1 MLKNKSSAIKYINK
15 VLQSDVFNK
24 SIPDNFLSEIN
35 NKKIKIN
42 LKDINYS
49 TILHIS
55 DNTIII
61 LDEEGNFDVE
71 LITTPATLAL
81 FILSKGSDKFSSK
94 IIINGDID
102 TANKFNNFLSSSEKI
117 KEILIHL
124 IGKEKTKDIENGIKS
139 VTAFFNDIFSSS
151 TSDLV
156 DFLTDD
162 LTVLPSK
169 SDVNQFLDEVD
180 SLKSRTDKLYQKYN
194 DVKQYSQ
201 NFSNCTP
208 LYQV

>member
-1 MLKNKSSAIKYINK
+1 M
-15 VLQSDVFNK
+15 
-24 SIPDNFLSEIN
+24 
-35 NKKIKIN
+35 
-42 LKDINYS
+42 KDINYS

-124 IGKEKTKDIENGIKS
+124 IGKEKTKDIEKGIKS
-139 VTAFFNDIFSSS
+139 ITAFFNDIFSSS
-151 TSDLV
+151 ASDLV

-180 SLKSRTDKLYQKYN
+180 SLKSRTDKLYQKYK
-194 DVKQYSQ
+194 DVK
-201 NFSNCTP
+201 
-208 LYQV
+208 

>member
-1 MLKNKSSAIKYINK
+1 MLKNRLSVIEYINK
-15 VLQSDVFNK
+15 VLQSDLFNK

-42 LKDINYS
+42 LKDIDYS
-49 TILHIS
+49 TILYIS
-55 DNTIII
+55 ENTITI
-61 LDEEGNFDVE
+61 LEDSGDFDVE
-71 LITTPATLAL
+71 LITTPSTLVL

-102 TANKFNNFLSSSEKI
+102 TANKFNKFLGSSEKI

-124 IGKEKTKDIENGIKS
+124 LGKDKAKNIESGIKS
-139 VTAFFNDIFSSS
+139 IASFVNDVFSTS

-180 SLKSRTDKLYQKYN
+180 TLKSRTDKLYQKYK
-194 DVKQYSQ
+194 DVK
-201 NFSNCTP
+201 
-208 LYQV
+208 

>member
-61 LDEEGNFDVE
+61 LDEERNFDVE

-124 IGKEKTKDIENGIKS
+124 IGKEKTKDIEKGIKS
-139 VTAFFNDIFSSS
+139 ITAFFNDIFSSS

-162 LTVLPSK
+162 LTVLPTK

-180 SLKSRTDKLYQKYN
+180 KLKSRTDKLYQKYK
-194 DVKQYSQ
+194 DVK
-201 NFSNCTP
+201 
-208 LYQV
+208 

>member
-1 MLKNKSSAIKYINK
+1 MLKNKSSAIEYINK
-15 VLQSDVFNK
+15 VLQSDAFNK

-35 NKKIKIN
+35 DKKIKIN

-124 IGKEKTKDIENGIKS
+124 IGKEKTKDIEKGFKS
-139 VTAFFNDIFSSS
+139 ITAFFNDIFSSS

-180 SLKSRTDKLYQKYN
+180 SLKSRTDKLYQKYK
-194 DVKQYSQ
+194 DVQ
-201 NFSNCTP
+201 
-208 LYQV
+208 

>member
-1 MLKNKSSAIKYINK
+1 MLKNKSSAIEYINK
-15 VLQSDVFNK
+15 VLQSDAFNK

-35 NKKIKIN
+35 DKKIKIN

-61 LDEEGNFDVE
+61 LDEEGKFDVE

-124 IGKEKTKDIENGIKS
+124 IGKEKTKDIEKGFKS
-139 VTAFFNDIFSSS
+139 ITAFFNDIFSSS
-151 TSDLV
+151 TSDIV

-180 SLKSRTDKLYQKYN
+180 SLKSRTDKLYQKYK
-194 DVKQYSQ
+194 DVK
-201 NFSNCTP
+201 
-208 LYQV
+208 

>member
-1 MLKNKSSAIKYINK
+1 MLKNKSSAIEYINK
-15 VLQSDVFNK
+15 VLQSDAFNK

-35 NKKIKIN
+35 DKKIKIN

-61 LDEEGNFDVE
+61 LDEEGEFDVE

-124 IGKEKTKDIENGIKS
+124 IGKEKTKDIEKGIKS
-139 VTAFFNDIFSSS
+139 ITTFFNDIFSSS

-180 SLKSRTDKLYQKYN
+180 SLKSRTDKLYQKYK
-194 DVKQYSQ
+194 DVK
-201 NFSNCTP
+201 
-208 LYQV
+208 

>member
-1 MLKNKSSAIKYINK
+1 MLKNTSSAIKYINK

-61 LDEEGNFDVE
+61 LDEERNFDVE
-71 LITTPATLAL
+71 LITTVATLAL

-124 IGKEKTKDIENGIKS
+124 IGKEKTKDIEKGIKS
-139 VTAFFNDIFSSS
+139 ITAFFNDIFSSS

-156 DFLTDD
+156 DFFTDD

-180 SLKSRTDKLYQKYN
+180 SLKSRTDKLYQKYK
-194 DVKQYSQ
+194 DVK
-201 NFSNCTP
+201 
-208 LYQV
+208 

>member
-124 IGKEKTKDIENGIKS
+124 LGKDKAKNIESGIKS
-139 VTAFFNDIFSSS
+139 IASFVNDVFSTS

-180 SLKSRTDKLYQKYN
+180 TLKSRTDKLYQKYK
-194 DVKQYSQ
+194 DVK
-201 NFSNCTP
+201 
-208 LYQV
+208 

>member
-1 MLKNKSSAIKYINK
+1 MLKNRLSAIEYINK
-15 VLQSDVFNK
+15 VLQSDAFNK

-35 NKKIKIN
+35 DKKIKIN

-124 IGKEKTKDIENGIKS
+124 IGKEKTKDIEKGIKS
-139 VTAFFNDIFSSS
+139 ITTFFNDIFSSS

-180 SLKSRTDKLYQKYN
+180 SLKSRTDKLYQKYK
-194 DVKQYSQ
+194 DVK
-201 NFSNCTP
+201 
-208 LYQV
+208 

>member
-1 MLKNKSSAIKYINK
+1 MLKNKSSAIEYINK
-15 VLQSDVFNK
+15 LLQSDAFNK

-124 IGKEKTKDIENGIKS
+124 IGKEKTKDIEKGIKS
-139 VTAFFNDIFSSS
+139 ITTFFNDIVSSS

-180 SLKSRTDKLYQKYN
+180 SLKSRTDKLYQKYK
-194 DVKQYSQ
+194 DVK
-201 NFSNCTP
+201 
-208 LYQV
+208 

>member
-1 MLKNKSSAIKYINK
+1 MLKNKSSAIEYINK
-15 VLQSDVFNK
+15 VLQSDAFNK

-35 NKKIKIN
+35 DKKIKIN

-61 LDEEGNFDVE
+61 LDEEGEFDVE

-124 IGKEKTKDIENGIKS
+124 IGKEKTKDIEKGIKS
-139 VTAFFNDIFSSS
+139 ITVFFNDIFSSS

-180 SLKSRTDKLYQKYN
+180 SLKSRTDKLYQKYK
-194 DVKQYSQ
+194 DVK
-201 NFSNCTP
+201 
-208 LYQV
+208 

>member
-1 MLKNKSSAIKYINK
+1 MLKNKSSAIEYINK
-15 VLQSDVFNK
+15 VLQSDAFNK

-102 TANKFNNFLSSSEKI
+102 TANKFNKFLSSSEKI

-124 IGKEKTKDIENGIKS
+124 IGKEKTKDIEKGIKS
-139 VTAFFNDIFSSS
+139 ITAFFNDIFSSS

-180 SLKSRTDKLYQKYN
+180 SLKSRTDKLYQKYK
-194 DVKQYSQ
+194 DVK
-201 NFSNCTP
+201 
-208 LYQV
+208 

>member
-124 IGKEKTKDIENGIKS
+124 IGKEKTKDIEKGIKS
-139 VTAFFNDIFSSS
+139 LTVFFNDIFSSS

-180 SLKSRTDKLYQKYN
+180 ILKSRTDKLYQKYK
-194 DVKQYSQ
+194 DVK
-201 NFSNCTP
+201 
-208 LYQV
+208 

>member
-1 MLKNKSSAIKYINK
+1 MLKNKSSAIEYINK
-15 VLQSDVFNK
+15 VLQSDAFNK

-35 NKKIKIN
+35 DKKIKIN

-124 IGKEKTKDIENGIKS
+124 IGKEKTKDIEKGIKS
-139 VTAFFNDIFSSS
+139 ITAFFNDIFSSS
-151 TSDLV
+151 ASDLV

-180 SLKSRTDKLYQKYN
+180 SLKSRTDKLYQKYK
-194 DVKQYSQ
+194 DVK
-201 NFSNCTP
+201 
-208 LYQV
+208 

>member
-1 MLKNKSSAIKYINK
+1 MLKNKSPAIKYINK
-15 VLQSDVFNK
+15 VLQSDMFNK

-49 TILHIS
+49 IILHIS
-55 DNTIII
+55 DNTIIV
-61 LDEEGNFDVE
+61 LDEEGDFDVE

-124 IGKEKTKDIENGIKS
+124 IGKEKTKDIEKGIKS
-139 VTAFFNDIFSSS
+139 ITVFFNDIFSSS

-180 SLKSRTDKLYQKYN
+180 SLKSRTDKLYQKYK
-194 DVKQYSQ
+194 DVK
-201 NFSNCTP
+201 
-208 LYQV
+208 

>member
-1 MLKNKSSAIKYINK
+1 MLKNKSPAIKYINK
-15 VLQSDVFNK
+15 VLQSDMFNK

-55 DNTIII
+55 DNTIIV
-61 LDEEGNFDVE
+61 LDEEGDFDVE

-124 IGKEKTKDIENGIKS
+124 IGKEKTKDIEKGIKS
-139 VTAFFNDIFSSS
+139 ITVFFNDIFSSS

-180 SLKSRTDKLYQKYN
+180 SLKSRTDKLYQKYK
-194 DVKQYSQ
+194 DVK
-201 NFSNCTP
+201 
-208 LYQV
+208 

>member
-1 MLKNKSSAIKYINK
+1 MLKNKSSAIEYINK
-15 VLQSDVFNK
+15 VLQSDAFNK
-24 SIPDNFLSEIN
+24 SIPDDFLSEIN
-35 NKKIKIN
+35 DKKIKIN

-61 LDEEGNFDVE
+61 LDEEGKFDVE

-124 IGKEKTKDIENGIKS
+124 IGKEKTKDIEKGIKS
-139 VTAFFNDIFSSS
+139 IASFFNDIFTSS

-180 SLKSRTDKLYQKYN
+180 SLKSRTDKLYQKYK
-194 DVKQYSQ
+194 DVK
-201 NFSNCTP
+201 
-208 LYQV
+208 

>member
-1 MLKNKSSAIKYINK
+1 MLKNRLSVIEYINK
-15 VLQSDVFNK
+15 VLQSDLFNK

-42 LKDINYS
+42 LKDIDYS

-55 DNTIII
+55 ENTITI
-61 LDEEGNFDVE
+61 LEDSGDFDVE
-71 LITTPATLAL
+71 LITTPATLVL

-102 TANKFNNFLSSSEKI
+102 TANKFNKFMGSSENI
-117 KEILIHL
+117 KEILTHL
-124 IGKEKTKDIENGIKS
+124 LGKDKTKNIESGIMS
-139 VTAFFNDIFSSS
+139 IASFVNDIVSSS

-169 SDVNQFLDEVD
+169 SDVNQFLDDVD
-180 SLKSRTDKLYQKYN
+180 TLKSRTDKLYQKYK
-194 DVKQYSQ
+194 DVK
-201 NFSNCTP
+201 
-208 LYQV
+208 

>member
-1 MLKNKSSAIKYINK
+1 MLKNKSSAIEYINK
-15 VLQSDVFNK
+15 VLQSDAFNK

-35 NKKIKIN
+35 DKKIKIN

-102 TANKFNNFLSSSEKI
+102 TANKFNKFLSSSEKI
-117 KEILIHL
+117 KEVLIHL
-124 IGKEKTKDIENGIKS
+124 IGKDKTKNIENSIRS
-139 VTAFFNDIFSSS
+139 FSSFFNDIFSSS
-151 TSDLV
+151 TSDIV

-180 SLKSRTDKLYQKYN
+180 SLKSRTDKLYQKYK
-194 DVKQYSQ
+194 DAK
-201 NFSNCTP
+201 
-208 LYQV
+208 

>member
-15 VLQSDVFNK
+15 VLQSDAFNK

-35 NKKIKIN
+35 DKKIKIN

-124 IGKEKTKDIENGIKS
+124 IGKEKTKDIENGIIS
-139 VTAFFNDIFSSS
+139 ITAFFNDIFSSS

-162 LTVLPSK
+162 LTVLPTK

-180 SLKSRTDKLYQKYN
+180 SLKSRTDKLYQKYK
-194 DVKQYSQ
+194 DVK
-201 NFSNCTP
+201 
-208 LYQV
+208 

>member
-1 MLKNKSSAIKYINK
+1 MLKNKSSAIEYINK
-15 VLQSDVFNK
+15 LLQSDAFNK

-124 IGKEKTKDIENGIKS
+124 IGKEKTKDIEKGFKS
-139 VTAFFNDIFSSS
+139 ITAFFNNIFSSS

-180 SLKSRTDKLYQKYN
+180 SLKSRTDKLYQKYK
-194 DVKQYSQ
+194 DVK
-201 NFSNCTP
+201 
-208 LYQV
+208 

>member
-15 VLQSDVFNK
+15 VLQSDAFNK

-124 IGKEKTKDIENGIKS
+124 IGKEKTKDIEKGIKS
-139 VTAFFNDIFSSS
+139 ITVFFNDIFSSS

-180 SLKSRTDKLYQKYN
+180 SLKSRTDKLYQKYK
-194 DVKQYSQ
+194 DVK
-201 NFSNCTP
+201 
-208 LYQV
+208 

>member
-1 MLKNKSSAIKYINK
+1 MLKNKSSAIEYINK
-15 VLQSDVFNK
+15 VLQSDAFNK

-61 LDEEGNFDVE
+61 LDEEGSFDVE

-124 IGKEKTKDIENGIKS
+124 IGKEKTQDIEKGIKS
-139 VTAFFNDIFSSS
+139 ITAFFNNIFSSS

-180 SLKSRTDKLYQKYN
+180 SLKSRTDKLYQKYK
-194 DVKQYSQ
+194 DVK
-201 NFSNCTP
+201 
-208 LYQV
+208 

>member
-1 MLKNKSSAIKYINK
+1 MLKNKLSVIKYINK
-15 VLQSDVFNK
+15 VLQSDAFNK

-42 LKDINYS
+42 LKDIDYS
-49 TILHIS
+49 TILHIF

-61 LDEEGNFDVE
+61 LDEEENFDVE

-124 IGKEKTKDIENGIKS
+124 IGKEKTKDIEKGVKS
-139 VTAFFNDIFSSS
+139 ITSFFNDIFSSS
-151 TSDLV
+151 ATDLV

-194 DVKQYSQ
+194 DVK
-201 NFSNCTP
+201 
-208 LYQV
+208 

>member
-1 MLKNKSSAIKYINK
+1 MLKNTSSAIKYINK

-61 LDEEGNFDVE
+61 LDEERNFDVE
-71 LITTPATLAL
+71 LITTVATLAL

-124 IGKEKTKDIENGIKS
+124 IGKEKTKDIEKGFKS
-139 VTAFFNDIFSSS
+139 ITAFFNNIFSSS

-180 SLKSRTDKLYQKYN
+180 SLKSRTDKLYQKYK
-194 DVKQYSQ
+194 DVK
-201 NFSNCTP
+201 
-208 LYQV
+208 

>member
-1 MLKNKSSAIKYINK
+1 MLKNKSSAIEYINK
-15 VLQSDVFNK
+15 VLQSDAFNK

-124 IGKEKTKDIENGIKS
+124 IGKEKTKDIEKGIQS
-139 VTAFFNDIFSSS
+139 ITAFFNNIFSSS

-180 SLKSRTDKLYQKYN
+180 SLKSRTDKLYQKYK
-194 DVKQYSQ
+194 DVK
-201 NFSNCTP
+201 
-208 LYQV
+208 

>member
-1 MLKNKSSAIKYINK
+1 MLKNKSSAIEYINK
-15 VLQSDVFNK
+15 VLQSDAFNK

-35 NKKIKIN
+35 DKKIKIN

-61 LDEEGNFDVE
+61 LDEEGEFDVE

-81 FILSKGSDKFSSK
+81 FILSKCSDKFSSK

-124 IGKEKTKDIENGIKS
+124 IGKEKTKDIEKGIKS
-139 VTAFFNDIFSSS
+139 ITTFFNDIFSSS

-180 SLKSRTDKLYQKYN
+180 SLKSRTDKLYQKYK
-194 DVKQYSQ
+194 DVK
-201 NFSNCTP
+201 
-208 LYQV
+208 

>member
-49 TILHIS
+49 KILHIS

-124 IGKEKTKDIENGIKS
+124 IGKEKTKDIEKGIKS
-139 VTAFFNDIFSSS
+139 ITVFFNDIFSSS

-180 SLKSRTDKLYQKYN
+180 SLKSRTDKLYQKYK
-194 DVKQYSQ
+194 DVK
-201 NFSNCTP
+201 
-208 LYQV
+208 

>member
-1 MLKNKSSAIKYINK
+1 MLKNKSSAIEYINK
-15 VLQSDVFNK
+15 LLQSDAFNK

-61 LDEEGNFDVE
+61 LDEEGNYDVE

-124 IGKEKTKDIENGIKS
+124 IGKEKTKDIEKGIKS
-139 VTAFFNDIFSSS
+139 LTVFFNDIFSSS

-180 SLKSRTDKLYQKYN
+180 SLKSRTDKLYQKYK
-194 DVKQYSQ
+194 DVK
-201 NFSNCTP
+201 
-208 LYQV
+208 

>member
-1 MLKNKSSAIKYINK
+1 MLKNKSSAIEYINK
-15 VLQSDVFNK
+15 VLQSDAFNK

-61 LDEEGNFDVE
+61 LDEERNFDVE
-71 LITTPATLAL
+71 LITTVATLAL

-124 IGKEKTKDIENGIKS
+124 IGKEKTKDIEKGIKS
-139 VTAFFNDIFSSS
+139 ITAFFNDIFSSS

-180 SLKSRTDKLYQKYN
+180 SLKSRTDKLYQKYK
-194 DVKQYSQ
+194 DVK
-201 NFSNCTP
+201 
-208 LYQV
+208 

>member
-124 IGKEKTKDIENGIKS
+124 IGKEKTKDIEKGIIS
-139 VTAFFNDIFSSS
+139 ITAFFNDIFSSS

-180 SLKSRTDKLYQKYN
+180 SLKSRTDKLYQKYK
-194 DVKQYSQ
+194 DVK
-201 NFSNCTP
+201 
-208 LYQV
+208 

>member
-1 MLKNKSSAIKYINK
+1 MLKNKSSAIEYINK
-15 VLQSDVFNK
+15 VLQSDAFNK

-35 NKKIKIN
+35 DKKIKIN

-61 LDEEGNFDVE
+61 LDEEENFDVE

-124 IGKEKTKDIENGIKS
+124 IGKEKTKDIEKGIKS
-139 VTAFFNDIFSSS
+139 ITTFFNDIFSSS

-180 SLKSRTDKLYQKYN
+180 SLKSRTDKLYQKYK
-194 DVKQYSQ
+194 DVK
-201 NFSNCTP
+201 
-208 LYQV
+208 

>member
-1 MLKNKSSAIKYINK
+1 MLKNRLSVIEYINK
-15 VLQSDVFNK
+15 VLQSDLFNK

-42 LKDINYS
+42 LKDIDYS
-49 TILHIS
+49 TILYIS
-55 DNTIII
+55 ENTITI
-61 LDEEGNFDVE
+61 LEDSGDFDVE
-71 LITTPATLAL
+71 LITTPATLVL

-102 TANKFNNFLSSSEKI
+102 TANKFNKFLGSSEKI

-124 IGKEKTKDIENGIKS
+124 LGKDKAKNIESGIKS
-139 VTAFFNDIFSSS
+139 IASFVNDVFSTS

-169 SDVNQFLDEVD
+169 SDVNQFLDDVD
-180 SLKSRTDKLYQKYN
+180 TLKSRTDKLYQKYK
-194 DVKQYSQ
+194 DVK
-201 NFSNCTP
+201 
-208 LYQV
+208 

>member
-1 MLKNKSSAIKYINK
+1 MLKNKSSAIEYINK
-15 VLQSDVFNK
+15 VLQSDAFNK

-49 TILHIS
+49 IILHIS
-55 DNTIII
+55 DDTIII

-124 IGKEKTKDIENGIKS
+124 IGKEKTKDIEKGIKS
-139 VTAFFNDIFSSS
+139 ITVFFNDIFSSS

-180 SLKSRTDKLYQKYN
+180 SLKSRTDKLYQKYK
-194 DVKQYSQ
+194 DVK
-201 NFSNCTP
+201 
-208 LYQV
+208 

>member
-1 MLKNKSSAIKYINK
+1 MLKNKSSAIEYINK
-15 VLQSDVFNK
+15 VLQSDAFNK

-35 NKKIKIN
+35 DKKIKIN

-61 LDEEGNFDVE
+61 LDEEGKFDVE

-124 IGKEKTKDIENGIKS
+124 IGKEKTKDIEKGIKS
-139 VTAFFNDIFSSS
+139 ITTFFNDIVSSS

-180 SLKSRTDKLYQKYN
+180 SLKSRTDKLYQKYK
-194 DVKQYSQ
+194 DVK
-201 NFSNCTP
+201 
-208 LYQV
+208 